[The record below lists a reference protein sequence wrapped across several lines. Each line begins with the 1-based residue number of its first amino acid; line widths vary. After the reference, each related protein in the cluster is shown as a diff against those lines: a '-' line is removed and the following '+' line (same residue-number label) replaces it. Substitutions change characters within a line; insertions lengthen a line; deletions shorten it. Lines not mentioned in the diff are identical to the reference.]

1 MNDILMTMK
10 YYITT
15 PIYYVN
21 DKPHVG
27 HAYATIVADTFARYH
42 RLIGD
47 DVFFLTGTDE
57 NSQKNVEAAR
67 LSGESDIQSYLDAQ
81 SITWKETWQ
90 KLDISFDDFI
100 RTTEERHK
108 KGVLDFFNRVNKQ
121 GDIYKGTYKGLY
133 CKGCEAFVR
142 EADLINGL
150 CQFHKKPPQVIEEE
164 NYFFRCSKYRDQ
176 LLAYIDQNPEF
187 VQPIS
192 RRNEII
198 NYIRDHFEDVSIS
211 REKSEWGVPL
221 PIDPTHVVYVWFDAL
236 INYLTGVGFGW
247 DEKLF
252 WRYWP
257 ADVHI
262 VGKDIIKF
270 HCALWPAML
279 LSAGLPLPKRIF
291 AHGFFTID
299 SERIGKSMGNA
310 IDPLELVRTRGLD
323 TLRYFLLREI
333 PFGGD
338 GDFSVTRLESRYASD
353 LAKGIGNFVSRVLTL
368 AEKISYSSSL
378 ANKLGEHE
386 EQAAKTSANAYTK
399 WKAGFKTYSLHDCLD
414 ATWDL
419 IRYGDQFID
428 KTKPWAIMKEDQ
440 AKAIQIIGILVELVQ
455 QVSVLVYAFMPHA
468 AEQIWEQIGLQKT
481 EIIGNGKA
489 IGSWRP
495 FLIYKI
501 IKGPPLF
508 PLTR

>member
-1 MNDILMTMK
+1 MK
-10 YYITT
+10 FTITT

-67 LSGESDIQSYLDAQ
+67 AAGKTNIQAYLDTQ
-81 SITWKETWQ
+81 SAVWKETWKQ
-90 KLDISFDDFI
+90 LDISFDDFI
-100 RTTEERHK
+100 RTTEDRHK
-108 KGVLDFFNRVNKQ
+108 KGVIDFFNLVREK

-142 EADLINGL
+142 ESDLVNGL
-150 CQFHKKPPQVIEEE
+150 CQFHKKTPEVIEEE

-176 LLAYIDQNPEF
+176 LLSYIEDNPDF
-187 VQPIS
+187 VQPVS

-211 REKSEWGVPL
+211 REKSEWGIPL
-221 PIDPTHVVYVWFDAL
+221 PIDSTHVMYVWFDAL
-236 INYLTGVGFGW
+236 INYLTGIGFGW

-252 WRYWP
+252 DRYWP

-299 SERIGKSMGNA
+299 GERIGKSMGNA
-310 IDPLELVRTRGLD
+310 IDPLEIAQIHGLD
-323 TLRYFLLREI
+323 VLRYFLLREI

-338 GDFSVTRLESRYASD
+338 GDFSFARLELRYASD
-353 LAKGIGNFVSRVLTL
+353 LAKGIGNFVSRVLSL
-368 AEKISYSSSL
+368 AEKISYSYEK
-378 ANKLGEHE
+378 NLGEHE
-386 EQAAKTSANAYTK
+386 KEAQEACKSAHAQWKQGFEAY
-399 WKAGFKTYSLHDCLD
+399 ALHDCLD
-414 ATWDL
+414 AAWDL
-419 IRYGDQFID
+419 IRHGDQFID
-428 KTKPWAIMKEDQ
+428 RTKPWSLITNEKTN
-440 AKAIQIIGILVELVQ
+440 AIQIIGILVELVQ
-455 QVSVLVYAFMPHA
+455 QVSVLVYPFMPHT
-468 AEQIWEQIGLQKT
+468 AEQIWERLGIKNTQ
-481 EIIGNGKA
+481 IIGEHSI
-489 IGSWRP
+489 IGSWRS
-495 FLIYKI
+495 FKI
-501 IKGPPLF
+501 SHIQRGSPLF